1 MRRNKLKVLSSLAI
15 LGIAGL
21 GLAACNNNTGSGTT
35 PSPTPTPTENGG
47 GATTT
52 PTPTPVPT
60 TPSQTTTTTP
70 NQSSTANTPAQKV
83 VKSISISGG
92 KTLYLVGEEF
102 SFDGVVVTK
111 TYNDETQETATADEV
126 TYKIYSDEDGTKEA
140 TSIATAGTYYV
151 YVTCGGKDNYY
162 AITVQ
167 EKQQTI
173 HENAVVKGV
182 TPTKTDIST
191 KVDIY
196 NQNGNE
202 VYATANSSKKIQ
214 SEDKSAT
221 CDGIEFSQRLKMQG
235 SAVAAG
241 ESVSVAADGTVSNG
255 RVIVVKV
262 AQASKLTF
270 YGMPSSEQK
279 RSFILTNNAD
289 YSREVA
295 SAADK
300 TNIGSYKFDV
310 AAGTYYFYVGASND
324 ALGTNAGGWYFYG
337 VDIAYDVPTSSL
349 TYSEIKVDASNAKTD
364 FNLNDTFST
373 DGLVVK
379 GKNNLGTWD
388 ILSKEDY
395 KVTNTDDTEVSTATP
410 GKKTLKVTAKGH
422 SDNYDIQVINPNAT
436 VENIVVK
443 EEAKGVYKQG
453 EVISL
458 SGLVITSTDS
468 DSVTQDIAYDAEKIT
483 YKVLDGETDV
493 TSQFTTLTKG
503 TYTVELTYASKTTT
517 YNITMLEVKERKFEY
532 KNEVAVGSDSY
543 ASSLIV
549 SYTDGTD
556 ADWSK
561 YNDTILSTAEGYSTK
576 FYSDADCT
584 TLIDTATNAFASV
597 GTVYMKLSYQDYS
610 SNAITLTVKNFNS
623 ESYYTKDNLTSSSVV
638 KDATIFDGNLITIT
652 GGKNLGAPEGKDGIC
667 NQEVQIKLDANTDA
681 SKFKGL
687 ILNIKQKVALK
698 LYMNCSTDK
707 SGKTFVIKDPTGK
720 IVFTS
725 NDIVK
730 NKTDNTLV
738 EVTLEA
744 GTYTIE
750 SLTGSVRF
758 AGIEATKAE

>member
-1 MRRNKLKVLSSLAI
+1 MKRNKLKVLSSLAI

-35 PSPTPTPTENGG
+35 QSPTTTPTENGG
-47 GATTT
+47 GATTPT

-60 TPSQTTTTTP
+60 TPSQSTTTTP
-70 NQSSTANTPAQKV
+70 NQSSTNTPEQNKIE
-83 VKSISISGG
+83 SISVSGQT
-92 KTLYLVGEEF
+92 KEF
-102 SFDGVVVTK
+102 LPGSEFVFGGTVTK
-111 TYNDETQETATADEV
+111 N
-126 TYKIYSDEDGTKEA
+126 YSDGSQVVATEEEYIVTIYTDNSYETEA
-140 TSIATAGTYYV
+140 ENIKTAGTYYV
-151 YVTCGGKDNYY
+151 VVSIGDKLATYEIV
-162 AITVQ
+162 VR

-196 NQNGNE
+196 NQHGNE
-202 VYATANSSKKIQ
+202 VYVTANSSKKIQ
-214 SEDKSAT
+214 SEDKTAT

-241 ESVSVAADGTVSNG
+241 ESVNVSADGTVSNG

-300 TNIGSYKFDV
+300 TNIGSYEFDV
-310 AAGTYYFYVGASND
+310 AAGTYYFYVGATN
-324 ALGTNAGGWYFYG
+324 ATLGTTAGGWYFYG
-337 VDIAYDVPTSSL
+337 VDIAYDVPASSL
-349 TYSEIKVDASNAKTD
+349 TYSEIKVDASNVRTD

-422 SDNYDIQVINPNAT
+422 SDTYDIQVINPNAT
-436 VENIVVK
+436 IENIVVK

-483 YKVLDGETDV
+483 YKVLDGEADV

-517 YNITMLEVKERKFEY
+517 YNITMLEVKEGKFEY

-638 KDATIFDGNLITIT
+638 KNVTIFDGNLITIT

-750 SLTGSVRF
+750 SITGSVRF

>member
-1 MRRNKLKVLSSLAI
+1 MKRNKLKVLSSLAI

-35 PSPTPTPTENGG
+35 QSPTTTPTENGG
-47 GATTT
+47 GATTPT

-60 TPSQTTTTTP
+60 TPSQSTTTTP
-70 NQSSTANTPAQKV
+70 NQSSTNTPEQNKIE
-83 VKSISISGG
+83 SISVSGQT
-92 KTLYLVGEEF
+92 KEF
-102 SFDGVVVTK
+102 LPGSEFVFGGTVTK
-111 TYNDETQETATADEV
+111 N
-126 TYKIYSDEDGTKEA
+126 YSDGSQVVATEEEYIVTIYTDNSYETEA
-140 TSIATAGTYYV
+140 ENIKTAGTYYV
-151 YVTCGGKDNYY
+151 VVSIGDKLATYEIV
-162 AITVQ
+162 VR

-182 TPTKTDIST
+182 TPTETDIST

-196 NQNGNE
+196 NQHGNE
-202 VYATANSSKKIQ
+202 VYVTANSSKKIQ
-214 SEDKSAT
+214 SEDKTAT

-241 ESVSVAADGTVSNG
+241 ESVNVSADGTVSNG

-300 TNIGSYKFDV
+300 TNIGSYEFDV
-310 AAGTYYFYVGASND
+310 AAGTYYFYVGATN
-324 ALGTNAGGWYFYG
+324 ATLGTTAGGWYFYG
-337 VDIAYDVPTSSL
+337 VDIAYDVPASSL
-349 TYSEIKVDASNAKTD
+349 TYSEIKVDASNVRTD

-422 SDNYDIQVINPNAT
+422 SDTYDIQVINPNAT
-436 VENIVVK
+436 IENIVVK

-483 YKVLDGETDV
+483 YKVLDGEADV

-517 YNITMLEVKERKFEY
+517 YNITMLEVKEGKFEY

-623 ESYYTKDNLTSSSVV
+623 ESYYIKDANLTSGTDYKKQTLFEGNFVDV
-638 KDATIFDGNLITIT
+638 KVGT
-652 GGKNLGAPEGKDGIC
+652 GTCKADSNTAI
-667 NQEVQIKLDANTDA
+667 NQGEMQIKLDAGDG
-681 SKFKGL
+681 KEIIFVV
-687 ILNIKQKVALK
+687 KQKITLK
-698 LYMNCSTDK
+698 IIANA
-707 SGKTFVIKDPTGK
+707 SGNKKYIIKDAVGTELKTGDL
-720 IVFTS
+720 S
-725 NDIVK
+725 
-730 NKTDNTLV
+730 KTADGDTTI
-738 EVTLEA
+738 EITLEA
-744 GTYTIE
+744 GTYSFT
-750 SLTGSVRF
+750 SNGGGVRF

>member
-1 MRRNKLKVLSSLAI
+1 MKRNKLKVLSSLAI

-21 GLAACNNNTGSGTT
+21 GLAACNNNNTGSGTT
-35 PSPTPTPTENGG
+35 QSPTTTPTENGG
-47 GATTT
+47 GATTPT

-60 TPSQTTTTTP
+60 TPSQSTTTTP
-70 NQSSTANTPAQKV
+70 NQSSTNTPEQNKIE
-83 VKSISISGG
+83 SISVSGQT
-92 KTLYLVGEEF
+92 KEF
-102 SFDGVVVTK
+102 LPGSEFVFGGTVTK
-111 TYNDETQETATADEV
+111 N
-126 TYKIYSDEDGTKEA
+126 YSDGSQVVATEEEYIVTIYTDNSYETEA
-140 TSIATAGTYYV
+140 ENIKTAGTYYV
-151 YVTCGGKDNYY
+151 VVSIGDKLATYEIV
-162 AITVQ
+162 VR

-196 NQNGNE
+196 NQHGNE
-202 VYATANSSKKIQ
+202 VYVTANSSKKIQ
-214 SEDKSAT
+214 SEDKTAT

-241 ESVSVAADGTVSNG
+241 ESVNVSADGTVSNG

-300 TNIGSYKFDV
+300 TNIGSYEFDV
-310 AAGTYYFYVGASND
+310 AAGTYYFYVGATN
-324 ALGTNAGGWYFYG
+324 ATLGTTAGGWYFYG
-337 VDIAYDVPTSSL
+337 VDIAYDVPASSL
-349 TYSEIKVDASNAKTD
+349 TYSEIKVDASNARTD

-422 SDNYDIQVINPNAT
+422 SDTYDIQVINPNAT
-436 VENIVVK
+436 IENIVVK
-443 EEAKGVYKQG
+443 EEARGVYKQG

-483 YKVLDGETDV
+483 YKVLDGEADV

-517 YNITMLEVKERKFEY
+517 YNITMLEVKEGKFEY

-623 ESYYTKDNLTSSSVV
+623 ESYYVKDANLTSGTDYKKQTLFEGNFVDV
-638 KDATIFDGNLITIT
+638 KVGT
-652 GGKNLGAPEGKDGIC
+652 GTCKADSNTAI
-667 NQEVQIKLDANTDA
+667 NQGEMQIKLDAGDG
-681 SKFKGL
+681 KEIIFVV
-687 ILNIKQKVALK
+687 KQKITLK
-698 LYMNCSTDK
+698 IIANA
-707 SGKTFVIKDPTGK
+707 SGNKKYIIKDAVGTELKAGDL
-720 IVFTS
+720 S
-725 NDIVK
+725 
-730 NKTDNTLV
+730 KTADGDTTI
-738 EVTLEA
+738 EITLEA
-744 GTYTIE
+744 GTYSFT
-750 SLTGSVRF
+750 SNGGGVRF

>member
-1 MRRNKLKVLSSLAI
+1 MKRNKLKVLSSLAI

-35 PSPTPTPTENGG
+35 QSPTTTPTENGG
-47 GATTT
+47 GATTPT

-60 TPSQTTTTTP
+60 TPSQSTTTTP
-70 NQSSTANTPAQKV
+70 NQSSTNTPEQNKIE
-83 VKSISISGG
+83 SISVSGQT
-92 KTLYLVGEEF
+92 KEF
-102 SFDGVVVTK
+102 LPGSEFVFGGTVTK
-111 TYNDETQETATADEV
+111 N
-126 TYKIYSDEDGTKEA
+126 YSDGSQVVATEEEYIVTIYTDNSYETEA
-140 TSIATAGTYYV
+140 ENIKTAGTYYV
-151 YVTCGGKDNYY
+151 VVSIGDKLATYEIV
-162 AITVQ
+162 VR

-196 NQNGNE
+196 NQHGNE
-202 VYATANSSKKIQ
+202 VYVTANSSKKIQ
-214 SEDKSAT
+214 SEDKTAT

-241 ESVSVAADGTVSNG
+241 ESVNVSADGTVSNG

-300 TNIGSYKFDV
+300 TNIGSYEFDV
-310 AAGTYYFYVGASND
+310 AAGTYYFYVGATN
-324 ALGTNAGGWYFYG
+324 ATLGTTAGGWYFYG
-337 VDIAYDVPTSSL
+337 VDIAYDVPASSL
-349 TYSEIKVDASNAKTD
+349 TYSEIKVDASNVRTD

-422 SDNYDIQVINPNAT
+422 SDTYDIQVINPNAT
-436 VENIVVK
+436 IENIVVK

-468 DSVTQDIAYDAEKIT
+468 DSVTQDIAYDAGKIT
-483 YKVLDGETDV
+483 YKVLDGEADV

-517 YNITMLEVKERKFEY
+517 YNITMLEVKEGKFEY

-623 ESYYTKDNLTSSSVV
+623 ESYYVKDANLTSGTDYKKQTLFEGNFVDV
-638 KDATIFDGNLITIT
+638 KVGT
-652 GGKNLGAPEGKDGIC
+652 GTCKADSNTAI
-667 NQEVQIKLDANTDA
+667 NQGEMQIKLDAGDG
-681 SKFKGL
+681 KEIIFVV
-687 ILNIKQKVALK
+687 KQKITLK
-698 LYMNCSTDK
+698 IIANA
-707 SGKTFVIKDPTGK
+707 SGNKKYIIKDAVGTELKAGDL
-720 IVFTS
+720 S
-725 NDIVK
+725 
-730 NKTDNTLV
+730 KTADGDTTI
-738 EVTLEA
+738 EITLEA
-744 GTYTIE
+744 GTYSFT
-750 SLTGSVRF
+750 SNGGGVRF

>member
-1 MRRNKLKVLSSLAI
+1 MKRNKLKVLSSLAI

-35 PSPTPTPTENGG
+35 QSPTTTPTENGG
-47 GATTT
+47 GATTPT

-60 TPSQTTTTTP
+60 TPSQSTTTTP
-70 NQSSTANTPAQKV
+70 NQSSTNTPEQNKIE
-83 VKSISISGG
+83 SISVSGQTKEFLPG
-92 KTLYLVGEEF
+92 SEFVFGGTVTKNYSDGSQVVATEEEY
-102 SFDGVVVTK
+102 VVTIY
-111 TYNDETQETATADEV
+111 TDNSYET
-126 TYKIYSDEDGTKEA
+126 EA
-140 TSIATAGTYYV
+140 ENIKTAGTYYV
-151 YVTCGGKDNYY
+151 VVSIGDKLATYEIV
-162 AITVQ
+162 VQ

-196 NQNGNE
+196 NQHGNE
-202 VYATANSSKKIQ
+202 VYVTANSSKKIQ
-214 SEDKSAT
+214 SEDKTAT

-241 ESVSVAADGTVSNG
+241 ESVNVSADGTVSNG

-300 TNIGSYKFDV
+300 TNIGSYEFDV
-310 AAGTYYFYVGASND
+310 AAGTYYFYVGATN
-324 ALGTNAGGWYFYG
+324 ATLGTTAGGWYFYG
-337 VDIAYDVPTSSL
+337 VDIAYDVPASSL
-349 TYSEIKVDASNAKTD
+349 TYSEIKVDASNVRTD

-422 SDNYDIQVINPNAT
+422 SDTYDIQVINPNAT
-436 VENIVVK
+436 IENIVVK

-517 YNITMLEVKERKFEY
+517 YNITMLEVKEGKFEY

-623 ESYYTKDNLTSSSVV
+623 ESYYVKDANLTSGTDYKKQTLFEGNFVDV
-638 KDATIFDGNLITIT
+638 KVGT
-652 GGKNLGAPEGKDGIC
+652 GTCKADSNTAI
-667 NQEVQIKLDANTDA
+667 NQGEMQIKLDAGDG
-681 SKFKGL
+681 KEIIFVV
-687 ILNIKQKVALK
+687 KQKITLK
-698 LYMNCSTDK
+698 IIANA
-707 SGKTFVIKDPTGK
+707 SGNKKYIIKDAVGTELKAGDL
-720 IVFTS
+720 S
-725 NDIVK
+725 
-730 NKTDNTLV
+730 KTADGDTTI
-738 EVTLEA
+738 EITLEA
-744 GTYTIE
+744 GTYSFT
-750 SLTGSVRF
+750 SNGGGVRF

>member
-1 MRRNKLKVLSSLAI
+1 MKRNKLKVLSSLAI

-35 PSPTPTPTENGG
+35 QSPTTTPTENGG
-47 GATTT
+47 GATTPT

-60 TPSQTTTTTP
+60 TPSQSTTTTP
-70 NQSSTANTPAQKV
+70 NQSSTNTPEQNKIE
-83 VKSISISGG
+83 SISVSGQT
-92 KTLYLVGEEF
+92 KEF
-102 SFDGVVVTK
+102 LPGSEFVFGGTVTK
-111 TYNDETQETATADEV
+111 N
-126 TYKIYSDEDGTKEA
+126 YSDGSQVVATEEEYIVTIYTDNSYETEA
-140 TSIATAGTYYV
+140 ENIKTAGTYYV
-151 YVTCGGKDNYY
+151 VVSIGDKLATYEIV
-162 AITVQ
+162 VR

-196 NQNGNE
+196 NQHGNE
-202 VYATANSSKKIQ
+202 VYVTANSSKKIQ
-214 SEDKSAT
+214 SEDKTAT

-241 ESVSVAADGTVSNG
+241 ESVNVSADGTVSNG

-300 TNIGSYKFDV
+300 TNIGSYEFDV
-310 AAGTYYFYVGASND
+310 AAGTYYFYVGATN
-324 ALGTNAGGWYFYG
+324 ATLGTTAGGWYFYG
-337 VDIAYDVPTSSL
+337 VDIAYDVPASSL
-349 TYSEIKVDASNAKTD
+349 TYSEIKVDASNVRTD

-422 SDNYDIQVINPNAT
+422 SDTYDIQVINPNAT
-436 VENIVVK
+436 IENIVVK

-483 YKVLDGETDV
+483 YKVLDGEADV

-517 YNITMLEVKERKFEY
+517 YNITMLEVKEGKFEY

-623 ESYYTKDNLTSSSVV
+623 ESYYVKDANLTSGTDYKKQTLFEGNFVDV
-638 KDATIFDGNLITIT
+638 KVGT
-652 GGKNLGAPEGKDGIC
+652 GTCKADSNTAI
-667 NQEVQIKLDANTDA
+667 NQGEMQIKLDVGDG
-681 SKFKGL
+681 KEIIFVV
-687 ILNIKQKVALK
+687 KQKITLK
-698 LYMNCSTDK
+698 IIANA
-707 SGKTFVIKDPTGK
+707 SGNKKYIIKDAVGTELKAGDL
-720 IVFTS
+720 S
-725 NDIVK
+725 
-730 NKTDNTLV
+730 KTADGDTTI
-738 EVTLEA
+738 EITLEA
-744 GTYTIE
+744 GTYSFT
-750 SLTGSVRF
+750 SNGGGVRF

>member
-1 MRRNKLKVLSSLAI
+1 MKRNKLKVLSSLAI

-35 PSPTPTPTENGG
+35 QSPTQTPTENGG
-47 GATTT
+47 GATTPT

-60 TPSQTTTTTP
+60 TPSQSTTTTP
-70 NQSSTANTPAQKV
+70 NQSSTNTPEQNKIE
-83 VKSISISGG
+83 SISVSGQT
-92 KTLYLVGEEF
+92 KEF
-102 SFDGVVVTK
+102 LPGSEFVFGGTVTK
-111 TYNDETQETATADEV
+111 N
-126 TYKIYSDEDGTKEA
+126 YSDGSQVVATEEEYIVTIYTDNSYETEA
-140 TSIATAGTYYV
+140 ENIKTAGTYYV
-151 YVTCGGKDNYY
+151 VVSIGDKLATYEIV
-162 AITVQ
+162 VQ

-182 TPTKTDIST
+182 TPTETDIST

-196 NQNGNE
+196 NQHGNE
-202 VYATANSSKKIQ
+202 VYVTANSSKKIQ
-214 SEDKSAT
+214 SEDKTAT

-241 ESVSVAADGTVSNG
+241 ESVNVSADGTVSNG

-300 TNIGSYKFDV
+300 TNIGSYEFDV
-310 AAGTYYFYVGASND
+310 AAGTYYFYVGATN
-324 ALGTNAGGWYFYG
+324 ATLGTTAGGWYFYG
-337 VDIAYDVPTSSL
+337 VDIAYDVPASSL
-349 TYSEIKVDASNAKTD
+349 TYSEIKVDASNVRTD

-395 KVTNTDDTEVSTATP
+395 KVTTTDDTEVSTATP

-422 SDNYDIQVINPNAT
+422 SDTYDIQVINPNAT
-436 VENIVVK
+436 IENIVVK

-483 YKVLDGETDV
+483 YKVLDGEADV

-517 YNITMLEVKERKFEY
+517 YNITMLEVKEGKFEY

-623 ESYYTKDNLTSSSVV
+623 ESYYVKDANLTSGTDYKKQTLFEGNFVDV
-638 KDATIFDGNLITIT
+638 KVGT
-652 GGKNLGAPEGKDGIC
+652 GTCKADSNTAI
-667 NQEVQIKLDANTDA
+667 NQGEMQIKLDAGDG
-681 SKFKGL
+681 KEIIFVV
-687 ILNIKQKVALK
+687 KQKITLK
-698 LYMNCSTDK
+698 IIANA
-707 SGKTFVIKDPTGK
+707 SGNKKYIIKDAVGTELKAGDL
-720 IVFTS
+720 S
-725 NDIVK
+725 
-730 NKTDNTLV
+730 KTADGDTTI
-738 EVTLEA
+738 EITLEA
-744 GTYTIE
+744 GTYSFT
-750 SLTGSVRF
+750 SNGGGVRF

>member
-35 PSPTPTPTENGG
+35 KSPTTTPTENGG
-47 GATTT
+47 GATTPT

-60 TPSQTTTTTP
+60 TPSQSTTTTP
-70 NQSSTANTPAQKV
+70 NQSSTNTPEQNKIE
-83 VKSISISGG
+83 SISVSGQT
-92 KTLYLVGEEF
+92 KEF
-102 SFDGVVVTK
+102 LPGSEFVFGGTVTK
-111 TYNDETQETATADEV
+111 N
-126 TYKIYSDEDGTKEA
+126 YSDGSQVVATEEEYIVTIYTDNSYETEA
-140 TSIATAGTYYV
+140 ENIKTAGTYYV
-151 YVTCGGKDNYY
+151 VVSIGDKLATYEIV
-162 AITVQ
+162 VR

-196 NQNGNE
+196 NQHGNE
-202 VYATANSSKKIQ
+202 VYVTANSSKKIQ
-214 SEDKSAT
+214 SEDKTAT

-241 ESVSVAADGTVSNG
+241 ESVNVSADGTVSNG

-300 TNIGSYKFDV
+300 TNIGSYEFDV
-310 AAGTYYFYVGASND
+310 AAGTYYFYVGATN
-324 ALGTNAGGWYFYG
+324 ATLGTTAGGWYFYG
-337 VDIAYDVPTSSL
+337 VDIAYDVPASSL
-349 TYSEIKVDASNAKTD
+349 TYSEIKVDASNVRTD

-422 SDNYDIQVINPNAT
+422 SDTYDIQVINPNAT
-436 VENIVVK
+436 IENIVVK

-483 YKVLDGETDV
+483 YKVLDGEADV

-517 YNITMLEVKERKFEY
+517 YNITMLEVKEGKFEY

-623 ESYYTKDNLTSSSVV
+623 ESYYVKDANLTSGTDYKKQTLFEGNFVDV
-638 KDATIFDGNLITIT
+638 KVGT
-652 GGKNLGAPEGKDGIC
+652 GTCKADSNTAI
-667 NQEVQIKLDANTDA
+667 NQGEMQIKLDAGDG
-681 SKFKGL
+681 KEIIFVV
-687 ILNIKQKVALK
+687 KQKITLK
-698 LYMNCSTDK
+698 IIANA
-707 SGKTFVIKDPTGK
+707 SGNKKYIIKDAVGTELKTGDL
-720 IVFTS
+720 S
-725 NDIVK
+725 
-730 NKTDNTLV
+730 KTADGDTTI
-738 EVTLEA
+738 EITLEA
-744 GTYTIE
+744 GTYSFT
-750 SLTGSVRF
+750 SNGGGVRF

>member
-35 PSPTPTPTENGG
+35 QSPTTTPTENGG
-47 GATTT
+47 GATTPT

-60 TPSQTTTTTP
+60 TPSQSTTTTP
-70 NQSSTANTPAQKV
+70 NQSSTNTPEQNKIE
-83 VKSISISGG
+83 SISVSGQT
-92 KTLYLVGEEF
+92 KEF
-102 SFDGVVVTK
+102 LPGSEFVFGGTVTK
-111 TYNDETQETATADEV
+111 N
-126 TYKIYSDEDGTKEA
+126 YSDGSQVVATEEEYIVTIYTDNSYETEA
-140 TSIATAGTYYV
+140 ENIKTAGTYYV
-151 YVTCGGKDNYY
+151 VVSIGDKLATYEIV
-162 AITVQ
+162 VR

-196 NQNGNE
+196 NQHGNE
-202 VYATANSSKKIQ
+202 VYVTANSSKKIQ
-214 SEDKSAT
+214 SEDKTAT

-241 ESVSVAADGTVSNG
+241 ESVNVSADGTVSNG

-300 TNIGSYKFDV
+300 TNIGSYEFDV
-310 AAGTYYFYVGASND
+310 AAGTYYFYVGATN
-324 ALGTNAGGWYFYG
+324 ATLGTTAGGWYFYG
-337 VDIAYDVPTSSL
+337 VDIAYDVPASSL
-349 TYSEIKVDASNAKTD
+349 TYSEIKVDASNVRTD

-422 SDNYDIQVINPNAT
+422 SDTYDIQVINPNAT
-436 VENIVVK
+436 IENIVVK

-483 YKVLDGETDV
+483 YKVLDGEADV

-517 YNITMLEVKERKFEY
+517 YNITMLEVKEGKFEY

-623 ESYYTKDNLTSSSVV
+623 ESYYVKDANLTSGTDYKKQTLFEGNFVDV
-638 KDATIFDGNLITIT
+638 KVGT
-652 GGKNLGAPEGKDGIC
+652 GTCKADSNTAI
-667 NQEVQIKLDANTDA
+667 NQGEMQIKLDAGDG
-681 SKFKGL
+681 KEIIFVV
-687 ILNIKQKVALK
+687 KQKITLK
-698 LYMNCSTDK
+698 IIANA
-707 SGKTFVIKDPTGK
+707 SGNKKYIIKDAVGTELKAGDL
-720 IVFTS
+720 S
-725 NDIVK
+725 
-730 NKTDNTLV
+730 KTADGDTTI
-738 EVTLEA
+738 EITLEA
-744 GTYTIE
+744 GTYSFT
-750 SLTGSVRF
+750 SNGGGVRF

>member
-182 TPTKTDIST
+182 SSNITEKFN
-191 KVDIY
+191 IY
-196 NQNGNE
+196 SQNGNE
-202 VYATANSSKKIQ
+202 VYATATSTKYLEYETKT
-214 SEDKSAT
+214 AT
-221 CDGIEFSQRLKMQG
+221 VDGIEFSQRLKMKG
-235 SAVAAG
+235 SAVGKG
-241 ESVSVAADGTVSNG
+241 ETVSVAADGTVSNG

-270 YGMPSSEQK
+270 YGMPSDNKK

-289 YSREVA
+289 VTREIA

-300 TNIGSYKFDV
+300 TNIGSYEFDV

-324 ALGTNAGGWYFYG
+324 ALGTEAGGWYFYG
-337 VDIAYDVPTSSL
+337 VDIAYDVPASSL
-349 TYSEIKVDASNAKTD
+349 TYSEIKVDASNARTD

-422 SDNYDIQVINPNAT
+422 SDTYDIQVINPNAT
-436 VENIVVK
+436 IENIVVK

-493 TSQFTTLTKG
+493 TSSFTTLTKG
-503 TYTVELTYASKTTT
+503 TYKVELTYASKTTT
-517 YNITMLEVKERKFEY
+517 YDITMLEVKEGKFDY

-543 ASSLIV
+543 ASSLII

-623 ESYYTKDNLTSSSVV
+623 ESYSTSGLTVGTDYKNSVL
-638 KDATIFDGNLITIT
+638 FEGNLVDVKVGT
-652 GGKNLGAPEGKDGIC
+652 GTCKADDAKDKDTM
-667 NQEVQIKLDANTDA
+667 NHEVQIKLDSGAG
-681 SKFKGL
+681 KEIIFVV
-687 ILNIKQKVALK
+687 KQKITLK
-698 LYMNCSTDK
+698 IAINA
-707 SGKTFVIKDPTGK
+707 SGKKKYVIKDSTGTVVPNGSGNVGITK
-720 IVFTS
+720 DSNTIVE
-725 NDIVK
+725 I
-730 NKTDNTLV
+730 
-738 EVTLEA
+738 TLEA
-744 GTYTIE
+744 GTYTLA
-750 SLTGSVRF
+750 SDGGGVRF

>member
-1 MRRNKLKVLSSLAI
+1 MKRNKLKVLSSLAI

-35 PSPTPTPTENGG
+35 QSPTTTPTENGG
-47 GATTT
+47 GATTPT

-60 TPSQTTTTTP
+60 TPSQSTTTTP
-70 NQSSTANTPAQKV
+70 NQSSTNTPEQNKIE
-83 VKSISISGG
+83 SISVSGQT
-92 KTLYLVGEEF
+92 KEF
-102 SFDGVVVTK
+102 LPGSEFVFGGTVTK
-111 TYNDETQETATADEV
+111 N
-126 TYKIYSDEDGTKEA
+126 YSDGSQVVATEEEYIVTIYTDNSYETEA
-140 TSIATAGTYYV
+140 ENIKTAGTYYV
-151 YVTCGGKDNYY
+151 VVSIGDKLATYEIV
-162 AITVQ
+162 VR
-167 EKQQTI
+167 EKQQAI

-196 NQNGNE
+196 NQHGNE
-202 VYATANSSKKIQ
+202 VYVTANSSKKIQ
-214 SEDKSAT
+214 SEDKTAT

-241 ESVSVAADGTVSNG
+241 ESVNVSADGTVSNG

-300 TNIGSYKFDV
+300 TNIGSYEFDV
-310 AAGTYYFYVGASND
+310 AAGTYYFYVGATN
-324 ALGTNAGGWYFYG
+324 ATLGTTAGGWYFYG
-337 VDIAYDVPTSSL
+337 VDIAYDVPASSL
-349 TYSEIKVDASNAKTD
+349 TYSEIKVDASNVRTD

-422 SDNYDIQVINPNAT
+422 SDTYDIQVINPNAT
-436 VENIVVK
+436 IENIVVK

-483 YKVLDGETDV
+483 YKVLDGEADV

-517 YNITMLEVKERKFEY
+517 YNITMLEVKEGKFEY

-623 ESYYTKDNLTSSSVV
+623 ESYYVKDANLTSGTDYKKQTLFEGNFVDV
-638 KDATIFDGNLITIT
+638 KVGT
-652 GGKNLGAPEGKDGIC
+652 GTCKADSNTAI
-667 NQEVQIKLDANTDA
+667 NQGEMQIKLDAGDG
-681 SKFKGL
+681 KEIIFVV
-687 ILNIKQKVALK
+687 KQKITLK
-698 LYMNCSTDK
+698 IIANA
-707 SGKTFVIKDPTGK
+707 SGNKKYIIKDAVGTELKAGDL
-720 IVFTS
+720 S
-725 NDIVK
+725 
-730 NKTDNTLV
+730 KTADGDTTI
-738 EVTLEA
+738 EITLEA
-744 GTYTIE
+744 GTYSFT
-750 SLTGSVRF
+750 SNGGGVRF

>member
-1 MRRNKLKVLSSLAI
+1 MKRNKLKVLSSLAI

-21 GLAACNNNTGSGTT
+21 GLAACNNNNTGSGTT
-35 PSPTPTPTENGG
+35 QSPTTTPTENGG
-47 GATTT
+47 GATTPT

-60 TPSQTTTTTP
+60 TPSQSTTTTP
-70 NQSSTANTPAQKV
+70 NQSSTNTPEQNKIE
-83 VKSISISGG
+83 SISVSGQT
-92 KTLYLVGEEF
+92 KEF
-102 SFDGVVVTK
+102 LPGSEFVFGGTVTK
-111 TYNDETQETATADEV
+111 N
-126 TYKIYSDEDGTKEA
+126 YSDGSQVVATEEEYIVTIYTDNSYETEA
-140 TSIATAGTYYV
+140 ENIKTAGTYYV
-151 YVTCGGKDNYY
+151 VVSIGDKLATYEIV
-162 AITVQ
+162 VR

-196 NQNGNE
+196 NQHGNE
-202 VYATANSSKKIQ
+202 VYVTANSSKKIQ
-214 SEDKSAT
+214 SEDKTAT

-241 ESVSVAADGTVSNG
+241 ESVNVSADGTVSNG

-300 TNIGSYKFDV
+300 TNIGSYEFDV
-310 AAGTYYFYVGASND
+310 AAGTYYFYVGATN
-324 ALGTNAGGWYFYG
+324 ATLGTTAGGWYFYG
-337 VDIAYDVPTSSL
+337 VDIAYDVPASSL
-349 TYSEIKVDASNAKTD
+349 TYSEIKVDASNVRTD

-422 SDNYDIQVINPNAT
+422 SDTYDIQVINPNAT
-436 VENIVVK
+436 IENIVVK

-483 YKVLDGETDV
+483 YKVLDGEADV

-517 YNITMLEVKERKFEY
+517 YNITMLEVKEGKFEY

-623 ESYYTKDNLTSSSVV
+623 ESYYVKDANLTSGTDYKKQTLFEGNFVDV
-638 KDATIFDGNLITIT
+638 KVGT
-652 GGKNLGAPEGKDGIC
+652 GTCKADSNTAI
-667 NQEVQIKLDANTDA
+667 NQGEMQIKLDAGDG
-681 SKFKGL
+681 KEIIFVV
-687 ILNIKQKVALK
+687 KQKITLK
-698 LYMNCSTDK
+698 IIANA
-707 SGKTFVIKDPTGK
+707 SGNKKYIIKDAVGTELKAGDL
-720 IVFTS
+720 S
-725 NDIVK
+725 
-730 NKTDNTLV
+730 KTADGDTTI
-738 EVTLEA
+738 EITLEA
-744 GTYTIE
+744 GTYSFT
-750 SLTGSVRF
+750 SNGGGVRF

>member
-1 MRRNKLKVLSSLAI
+1 MKRNKLKVLSSLAI

-35 PSPTPTPTENGG
+35 QSPTTTSTENGG
-47 GATTT
+47 GATTPT

-60 TPSQTTTTTP
+60 TPSQSTTTTP
-70 NQSSTANTPAQKV
+70 NQSSTNTPEQNKIE
-83 VKSISISGG
+83 SISVSGQT
-92 KTLYLVGEEF
+92 KEF
-102 SFDGVVVTK
+102 LPGSEFVFGGTVTK
-111 TYNDETQETATADEV
+111 N
-126 TYKIYSDEDGTKEA
+126 YSDGSQVVATEEEYIVTIYTDNSYETEA
-140 TSIATAGTYYV
+140 ENIKTAGTYYV
-151 YVTCGGKDNYY
+151 VVSIGDKLATYEIVVREKQYKLVTMFDPANNTAGNITENKELYNANGNKVSVLANTSGKMTIEANKYNKIEGYNFTSRLKLNGTALGSGATGLDIDSNGNVTNTRVVVIELEKDANVNIFARSTSTETRTL
-162 AITVQ
+162 AITDNGTYTKELSCADDMQ
-167 EKQQTI
+167 KQTVSLKAGKYYVYSKSGGI
-173 HENAVVKGV
+173 N
-182 TPTKTDIST
+182 
-191 KVDIY
+191 IY
-196 NQNGNE
+196 
-202 VYATANSSKKIQ
+202 
-214 SEDKSAT
+214 
-221 CDGIEFSQRLKMQG
+221 GIEFETEVPAS
-235 SAVAAG
+235 
-241 ESVSVAADGTVSNG
+241 SV
-255 RVIVVKV
+255 
-262 AQASKLTF
+262 
-270 YGMPSSEQK
+270 
-279 RSFILTNNAD
+279 
-289 YSREVA
+289 
-295 SAADK
+295 
-300 TNIGSYKFDV
+300 
-310 AAGTYYFYVGASND
+310 
-324 ALGTNAGGWYFYG
+324 
-337 VDIAYDVPTSSL
+337 
-349 TYSEIKVDASNAKTD
+349 TYSEIKVDTSNAKTD
-364 FNLNDTFST
+364 FNKGDEFATT
-373 DGLVVK
+373 GLVVK
-379 GKNNLGTWD
+379 GLNNYGVWD
-388 ILSKEDY
+388 ILDSSDYTITNEDDSA
-395 KVTNTDDTEVSTATP
+395 VDTTTV
-410 GKKTLKVTAKGH
+410 GRKTIKVTAKGH
-422 SDNYDIQVINPNAT
+422 SDTYVIQVINPNAT
-436 VENIVVK
+436 IESITVK
-443 EEAKGVYKQG
+443 EDAKEVYKQG
-453 EVISL
+453 EEISF

-468 DSVTQDIAYDAEKIT
+468 DSLTQDIAYDAEKIT
-483 YKVLDGETDV
+483 FRVLDGEADV

-503 TYTVELTYASKTTT
+503 IYTVELTYASKTTT
-517 YNITMLEVKERKFEY
+517 YNITMLEVKEGKFEY

-561 YNDTILSTAEGYSTK
+561 YNETILSTAEGYSTK

-638 KDATIFDGNLITIT
+638 KNVTIFDGNLITIT

>member
-35 PSPTPTPTENGG
+35 QSPTSTPTENGG
-47 GATTT
+47 GATTPT

-60 TPSQTTTTTP
+60 TPSQSTTTTP
-70 NQSSTANTPAQKV
+70 NQSSTNTPEQNKIE
-83 VKSISISGG
+83 SISVSGQT
-92 KTLYLVGEEF
+92 KEF
-102 SFDGVVVTK
+102 LPGSEFVFGGTVTK
-111 TYNDETQETATADEV
+111 N
-126 TYKIYSDEDGTKEA
+126 YSDGSQVVATEEEYIVTIYTDNSYETEA
-140 TSIATAGTYYV
+140 ENIKTAGTYYV
-151 YVTCGGKDNYY
+151 VVSIGDKLATYEIV
-162 AITVQ
+162 VR

-196 NQNGNE
+196 NQHGNE

-214 SEDKSAT
+214 SEDKTAT

-241 ESVSVAADGTVSNG
+241 ESVNVSADGTVSNG

-300 TNIGSYKFDV
+300 TNIGSYEFDV
-310 AAGTYYFYVGASND
+310 AAGTYYFYVGATN
-324 ALGTNAGGWYFYG
+324 ATLGTTAGGWYFYG
-337 VDIAYDVPTSSL
+337 VDIAYDVPASSL
-349 TYSEIKVDASNAKTD
+349 TYSEIKVDASNVRTD

-422 SDNYDIQVINPNAT
+422 SDTYDIQVINPNAT
-436 VENIVVK
+436 IENIVVK

-453 EVISL
+453 EVVSL

-483 YKVLDGETDV
+483 YKVLDGEADV

-517 YNITMLEVKERKFEY
+517 YNITMLEVKEGKFEY

-549 SYTDGTD
+549 SYTDGT
-556 ADWSK
+556 
-561 YNDTILSTAEGYSTK
+561 
-576 FYSDADCT
+576 DADCT

-638 KDATIFDGNLITIT
+638 KNVTIFDGNLITIT

-698 LYMNCSTDK
+698 LYMNCSIDK

-750 SLTGSVRF
+750 SITGSVRF

>member
-1 MRRNKLKVLSSLAI
+1 MKRNKLKVLSSLAI

-35 PSPTPTPTENGG
+35 QSPTTTPTENGG
-47 GATTT
+47 GATTPT

-60 TPSQTTTTTP
+60 TPSQSTTTTP
-70 NQSSTANTPAQKV
+70 NQSSTNTPEQNKIE
-83 VKSISISGG
+83 SISVSGQT
-92 KTLYLVGEEF
+92 KEF
-102 SFDGVVVTK
+102 LPGSEFVFGGTVTK
-111 TYNDETQETATADEV
+111 N
-126 TYKIYSDEDGTKEA
+126 YSDGSQVVATEEEYIVTIYTDNSYETEA
-140 TSIATAGTYYV
+140 ENIKTAGTYYV
-151 YVTCGGKDNYY
+151 VVSIGDKLATYEIV
-162 AITVQ
+162 VR

-196 NQNGNE
+196 NQHGNE
-202 VYATANSSKKIQ
+202 VYVTANSSKKIQ
-214 SEDKSAT
+214 SEDKTAT

-241 ESVSVAADGTVSNG
+241 ESVNVSADGTVSNG

-300 TNIGSYKFDV
+300 TNIGSYEFDV
-310 AAGTYYFYVGASND
+310 AAGTYYFYVGATN
-324 ALGTNAGGWYFYG
+324 ATLGTTAGGWYFYG
-337 VDIAYDVPTSSL
+337 VDIAYDVPASSL
-349 TYSEIKVDASNAKTD
+349 TYSEIKVDASNVKTD

-422 SDNYDIQVINPNAT
+422 SDTYDIQIINPNAT
-436 VENIVVK
+436 IENIVVK

-483 YKVLDGETDV
+483 YKVLDAEADV

-517 YNITMLEVKERKFEY
+517 YNITMLEVKEGKFEY

-623 ESYYTKDNLTSSSVV
+623 ESYYVKDANLTSGTDYKKQTLFEGNFVDV
-638 KDATIFDGNLITIT
+638 KVGT
-652 GGKNLGAPEGKDGIC
+652 GTCKADSNTAI
-667 NQEVQIKLDANTDA
+667 NQGEMQIKLDAGDG
-681 SKFKGL
+681 KEIIFVV
-687 ILNIKQKVALK
+687 KQKITLK
-698 LYMNCSTDK
+698 IIANA
-707 SGKTFVIKDPTGK
+707 SGNKKYIIKDAVGTELKAGDL
-720 IVFTS
+720 S
-725 NDIVK
+725 
-730 NKTDNTLV
+730 KTADGDTTI
-738 EVTLEA
+738 EITLEA
-744 GTYTIE
+744 GTYSFT
-750 SLTGSVRF
+750 SNGGGVRF

>member
-1 MRRNKLKVLSSLAI
+1 MKRNKLKVLSSLAI

-35 PSPTPTPTENGG
+35 QSPTSTPTENGG
-47 GATTT
+47 GATT
-52 PTPTPVPT
+52 PTPVPT
-60 TPSQTTTTTP
+60 TPSQSTTTTP
-70 NQSSTANTPAQKV
+70 NQSSTNTPEQNKIE
-83 VKSISISGG
+83 SISVSGQT
-92 KTLYLVGEEF
+92 KEF
-102 SFDGVVVTK
+102 LPGSEFVFGGTVTK
-111 TYNDETQETATADEV
+111 N
-126 TYKIYSDEDGTKEA
+126 YSDGSQVVATEEEYIVTIYTDNSYETEA
-140 TSIATAGTYYV
+140 ENIKTAGTYYV
-151 YVTCGGKDNYY
+151 VVSIGDKLATYEIV
-162 AITVQ
+162 VR

-196 NQNGNE
+196 NQHGNE
-202 VYATANSSKKIQ
+202 VYVTANSSKKIQ
-214 SEDKSAT
+214 SEDKTAT

-241 ESVSVAADGTVSNG
+241 ESVNVSADGTVSNG

-300 TNIGSYKFDV
+300 TNIGSYEFDV
-310 AAGTYYFYVGASND
+310 AAGTYYFYVGATN
-324 ALGTNAGGWYFYG
+324 ATLGTTAGGWYFYG
-337 VDIAYDVPTSSL
+337 VDIAYDVPASSL
-349 TYSEIKVDASNAKTD
+349 TYSEIKVDASNVRTD

-422 SDNYDIQVINPNAT
+422 SDTYDIQVINPNAT
-436 VENIVVK
+436 IENIIVK

-483 YKVLDGETDV
+483 YKVLDGEADV

-517 YNITMLEVKERKFEY
+517 YNITMLEVKEGKFEY

-623 ESYYTKDNLTSSSVV
+623 ESYYVKDANLTSGTDYKKQTLFEGNFVDV
-638 KDATIFDGNLITIT
+638 KVGTETCKADSNTAI
-652 GGKNLGAPEGKDGIC
+652 
-667 NQEVQIKLDANTDA
+667 NQGEMQIKLDAGDG
-681 SKFKGL
+681 KEIIFVV
-687 ILNIKQKVALK
+687 KQKITLK
-698 LYMNCSTDK
+698 IIANA
-707 SGKTFVIKDPTGK
+707 SGNKKYIIKDAVGTELKAGDL
-720 IVFTS
+720 S
-725 NDIVK
+725 
-730 NKTDNTLV
+730 KTADGDTTI
-738 EVTLEA
+738 EITLEA
-744 GTYTIE
+744 GTYSFT
-750 SLTGSVRF
+750 SNGGGVRF

>member
-1 MRRNKLKVLSSLAI
+1 MKRNKLKVLSSLAI

-35 PSPTPTPTENGG
+35 QSPTTTPTENGG
-47 GATTT
+47 GATT
-52 PTPTPVPT
+52 PTPPTTPVPT
-60 TPSQTTTTTP
+60 TPSQSTTTTP
-70 NQSSTANTPAQKV
+70 NQSSTNTPEQNKIE
-83 VKSISISGG
+83 SISVSGQT
-92 KTLYLVGEEF
+92 KEF
-102 SFDGVVVTK
+102 LPGSEFVFGGTVTK
-111 TYNDETQETATADEV
+111 N
-126 TYKIYSDEDGTKEA
+126 YSDGSQVVATEEEYIVTIYTDNSYETEA
-140 TSIATAGTYYV
+140 ENIKTAGTYYV
-151 YVTCGGKDNYY
+151 VVSIGDKLATYEIV
-162 AITVQ
+162 VR

-182 TPTKTDIST
+182 TPTETDIST

-196 NQNGNE
+196 NQHGNE
-202 VYATANSSKKIQ
+202 VYVTANSSKKIQ
-214 SEDKSAT
+214 SEDKTAT

-241 ESVSVAADGTVSNG
+241 ESVNVSADGTVSNG

-300 TNIGSYKFDV
+300 TNIGSYEFDV
-310 AAGTYYFYVGASND
+310 AAGTYYFYVGATN
-324 ALGTNAGGWYFYG
+324 ATLGTTAGGWYFYG
-337 VDIAYDVPTSSL
+337 VDIAYDVPASSL
-349 TYSEIKVDASNAKTD
+349 TYSEIKVDASNVRTD

-422 SDNYDIQVINPNAT
+422 SDTYDIQVINPNAT
-436 VENIVVK
+436 IENIVVK

-483 YKVLDGETDV
+483 YKVLDGEADV

-517 YNITMLEVKERKFEY
+517 YNITMLEVKEGKFEY

-610 SNAITLTVKNFNS
+610 SNTITLTVKNFNS
-623 ESYYTKDNLTSSSVV
+623 ESYYVKDANLTSGTDYKKQTLFEGNFVDV
-638 KDATIFDGNLITIT
+638 KVGT
-652 GGKNLGAPEGKDGIC
+652 GTCKADSNTAI
-667 NQEVQIKLDANTDA
+667 NQGEMQIKLDAGDG
-681 SKFKGL
+681 KEIIFVV
-687 ILNIKQKVALK
+687 KQKITLK
-698 LYMNCSTDK
+698 IIANA
-707 SGKTFVIKDPTGK
+707 SGNKKYIIKDAVGTELKAGDL
-720 IVFTS
+720 S
-725 NDIVK
+725 
-730 NKTDNTLV
+730 KTADGDTTI
-738 EVTLEA
+738 EITLEA
-744 GTYTIE
+744 GTYSFT
-750 SLTGSVRF
+750 SNGGGVRF

>member
-1 MRRNKLKVLSSLAI
+1 MKRNKLKVLSSLAI

-35 PSPTPTPTENGG
+35 QSPTTTPTENGG
-47 GATTT
+47 GATTPT

-60 TPSQTTTTTP
+60 TPSQSTTTTP
-70 NQSSTANTPAQKV
+70 NQSSTNTPEQNKIE
-83 VKSISISGG
+83 SISVSGQT
-92 KTLYLVGEEF
+92 KEF
-102 SFDGVVVTK
+102 LPGSEFVFGGTVTK
-111 TYNDETQETATADEV
+111 N
-126 TYKIYSDEDGTKEA
+126 YSDGSQVVATEEEYIVTIYTDNSYETEA
-140 TSIATAGTYYV
+140 ENIKTAGTYYV
-151 YVTCGGKDNYY
+151 VVSIGDKLATYEIV
-162 AITVQ
+162 VR

-196 NQNGNE
+196 NQHGNE
-202 VYATANSSKKIQ
+202 VYVTANSSKKIQ
-214 SEDKSAT
+214 SEDKTAT

-241 ESVSVAADGTVSNG
+241 ESVNVSADGTVSNG

-300 TNIGSYKFDV
+300 TNIGSYEFDV
-310 AAGTYYFYVGASND
+310 AAGTYYFYVGATN
-324 ALGTNAGGWYFYG
+324 ATLGTTAGGWYFYG
-337 VDIAYDVPTSSL
+337 VDIAYDVPASSL
-349 TYSEIKVDASNAKTD
+349 TYSEIKVDASNVRTD

-422 SDNYDIQVINPNAT
+422 SDTYDIQVINPNAT
-436 VENIVVK
+436 IENIVVK

-483 YKVLDGETDV
+483 YKVLDGEADV

-517 YNITMLEVKERKFEY
+517 YNITMLEVKEGKFEY

-623 ESYYTKDNLTSSSVV
+623 ESYYIKDANLTSGTDYKKQTLFEGNFVDV
-638 KDATIFDGNLITIT
+638 KVGT
-652 GGKNLGAPEGKDGIC
+652 GTCKADSNTAI
-667 NQEVQIKLDANTDA
+667 NQGEMQIKLDAGDG
-681 SKFKGL
+681 KEIIFVVKQMHL
-687 ILNIKQKVALK
+687 EIK
-698 LYMNCSTDK
+698 
-707 SGKTFVIKDPTGK
+707 
-720 IVFTS
+720 
-725 NDIVK
+725 
-730 NKTDNTLV
+730 NTLLKMQ
-738 EVTLEA
+738 LE
-744 GTYTIE
+744 
-750 SLTGSVRF
+750 RN
-758 AGIEATKAE
+758 

>member
-1 MRRNKLKVLSSLAI
+1 MKRNKLKVLSSLAI

-35 PSPTPTPTENGG
+35 QSPTTTPTENGG
-47 GATTT
+47 GATTPT

-60 TPSQTTTTTP
+60 TPSQSTTTTP
-70 NQSSTANTPAQKV
+70 NQSSTNTPEQNKIE
-83 VKSISISGG
+83 SISVSGQT
-92 KTLYLVGEEF
+92 KEF
-102 SFDGVVVTK
+102 LPGSEFVFGGTVTK
-111 TYNDETQETATADEV
+111 N
-126 TYKIYSDEDGTKEA
+126 YSDGSQVVATEEEYIVTIYTDNSYETEA
-140 TSIATAGTYYV
+140 ENIKTAGTYYV
-151 YVTCGGKDNYY
+151 VVSIGDKLATYEIV
-162 AITVQ
+162 VR

-196 NQNGNE
+196 NQHGNE
-202 VYATANSSKKIQ
+202 VYVTANSSKKIQ
-214 SEDKSAT
+214 SEDKTAT

-241 ESVSVAADGTVSNG
+241 ESVNVSADGTVSNG

-300 TNIGSYKFDV
+300 TNIGSYEFDV
-310 AAGTYYFYVGASND
+310 AAGTYYFYVGATN
-324 ALGTNAGGWYFYG
+324 ATLGTTAGGWYFYG
-337 VDIAYDVPTSSL
+337 VDIAYDVPASSL
-349 TYSEIKVDASNAKTD
+349 TYSEIKVDASNARTD

-410 GKKTLKVTAKGH
+410 GKKTLKVTAKCH
-422 SDNYDIQVINPNAT
+422 SDTYDIQVINPNAT
-436 VENIVVK
+436 IENIVVK

-483 YKVLDGETDV
+483 YKVLDGEADV

-517 YNITMLEVKERKFEY
+517 YNITMLEVKEGKFEY

-623 ESYYTKDNLTSSSVV
+623 ESYYVKDANLTSGTDYKKQTLFEGNFVDV
-638 KDATIFDGNLITIT
+638 KVGT
-652 GGKNLGAPEGKDGIC
+652 GTCKADSNTAI
-667 NQEVQIKLDANTDA
+667 NQGEMQIKLDAGDG
-681 SKFKGL
+681 KEIIFVV
-687 ILNIKQKVALK
+687 KQKITLK
-698 LYMNCSTDK
+698 IIANA
-707 SGKTFVIKDPTGK
+707 SGNKKYIIKDAVGTELKAGDL
-720 IVFTS
+720 S
-725 NDIVK
+725 
-730 NKTDNTLV
+730 KTADGDTTI
-738 EVTLEA
+738 EITLEA
-744 GTYTIE
+744 GTYSFT
-750 SLTGSVRF
+750 SNGGGVRF

>member
-1 MRRNKLKVLSSLAI
+1 MKRNKLKVLSSLAI

-35 PSPTPTPTENGG
+35 QSPTTTPTENGG
-47 GATTT
+47 GATTPT

-60 TPSQTTTTTP
+60 TPSQSTTTTP
-70 NQSSTANTPAQKV
+70 NQSSTNTHEQNKIE
-83 VKSISISGG
+83 SISVSGQT
-92 KTLYLVGEEF
+92 KEF
-102 SFDGVVVTK
+102 LPGSEFVFGGTVTK
-111 TYNDETQETATADEV
+111 N
-126 TYKIYSDEDGTKEA
+126 YSDGSQVVATEEEYIVTIYTDNSYETEA
-140 TSIATAGTYYV
+140 ENIKTAGTYYV
-151 YVTCGGKDNYY
+151 VVSIGDKLATYEIV
-162 AITVQ
+162 VR

-196 NQNGNE
+196 NQHGNE
-202 VYATANSSKKIQ
+202 VYVTANSSKKIQ
-214 SEDKSAT
+214 SEDKTAT

-241 ESVSVAADGTVSNG
+241 ESVNVSADGTVSNG

-300 TNIGSYKFDV
+300 TNIGSYEFDV
-310 AAGTYYFYVGASND
+310 AAGTYYFYVGATN
-324 ALGTNAGGWYFYG
+324 ATLGTTAGGWYFYG
-337 VDIAYDVPTSSL
+337 VDIAYDVPASSL
-349 TYSEIKVDASNAKTD
+349 TYSEIKVDASNVRTD

-422 SDNYDIQVINPNAT
+422 SDTYDIQVINPNAT
-436 VENIVVK
+436 IENIVVK

-483 YKVLDGETDV
+483 YKVLDGEADV

-517 YNITMLEVKERKFEY
+517 YNITMLEVKEGKFEY

-623 ESYYTKDNLTSSSVV
+623 ESYYVKDANLTSGTDYKKQTLFEGNFVDV
-638 KDATIFDGNLITIT
+638 KVGT
-652 GGKNLGAPEGKDGIC
+652 GTCKADSNTAI
-667 NQEVQIKLDANTDA
+667 NQGEMQIKLDAGDG
-681 SKFKGL
+681 KEIIFVV
-687 ILNIKQKVALK
+687 KQKITLK
-698 LYMNCSTDK
+698 IIANA
-707 SGKTFVIKDPTGK
+707 SGNKKYIIKDAVGTELKAGDL
-720 IVFTS
+720 S
-725 NDIVK
+725 
-730 NKTDNTLV
+730 KTADGDTTI
-738 EVTLEA
+738 EITLEA
-744 GTYTIE
+744 GTYSFT
-750 SLTGSVRF
+750 SNGGGVRF

>member
-35 PSPTPTPTENGG
+35 QSPTQTPTENGG
-47 GATTT
+47 GATTPT

-60 TPSQTTTTTP
+60 TPSQSTTTTP
-70 NQSSTANTPAQKV
+70 NQSSTNTHEQNKIE
-83 VKSISISGG
+83 SISVSGQT
-92 KTLYLVGEEF
+92 KEF
-102 SFDGVVVTK
+102 LPGSEFVFGGTVTK
-111 TYNDETQETATADEV
+111 N
-126 TYKIYSDEDGTKEA
+126 YSDGSQVVATEEEYIVTIYTDNSYETEA
-140 TSIATAGTYYV
+140 ENIKTAGTYYV
-151 YVTCGGKDNYY
+151 VVSIGDKLATYEIV
-162 AITVQ
+162 VR

-196 NQNGNE
+196 NQHGNE
-202 VYATANSSKKIQ
+202 VYVTANSSKKIQ
-214 SEDKSAT
+214 SEDKTAT

-241 ESVSVAADGTVSNG
+241 ESVNVSADGTVSNG

-300 TNIGSYKFDV
+300 TNIGSYEFDV
-310 AAGTYYFYVGASND
+310 AAGTYYFYVGATN
-324 ALGTNAGGWYFYG
+324 ATLGTTAGGWYFYG
-337 VDIAYDVPTSSL
+337 VDIAYDVPASSL
-349 TYSEIKVDASNAKTD
+349 TYSEIKVDASNVRTD

-422 SDNYDIQVINPNAT
+422 SDTYDIQVINPNAT
-436 VENIVVK
+436 IENIVVK

-483 YKVLDGETDV
+483 YKVLDGEADV

-517 YNITMLEVKERKFEY
+517 YNITMLEVKEGKFEY

-623 ESYYTKDNLTSSSVV
+623 ESYYVKDANLTSGTDYKKQTLFEGNFVDV
-638 KDATIFDGNLITIT
+638 KVGT
-652 GGKNLGAPEGKDGIC
+652 GTCKADSDTAI
-667 NQEVQIKLDANTDA
+667 NQGEMQIKLDAGDG
-681 SKFKGL
+681 KEIIFVV
-687 ILNIKQKVALK
+687 KQKITLK
-698 LYMNCSTDK
+698 IIANA
-707 SGKTFVIKDPTGK
+707 SGNKKYIIKDAVGTELKAGDL
-720 IVFTS
+720 S
-725 NDIVK
+725 
-730 NKTDNTLV
+730 KTADGDTTI
-738 EVTLEA
+738 EITLEA
-744 GTYTIE
+744 GTYSFT
-750 SLTGSVRF
+750 SNGGGVRF

>member
-1 MRRNKLKVLSSLAI
+1 MKRNKLKVLSSLAI

-35 PSPTPTPTENGG
+35 QSPTTTPTENGG
-47 GATTT
+47 GATTPT

-60 TPSQTTTTTP
+60 TPSQSTTTTP
-70 NQSSTANTPAQKV
+70 NQSSTNTPEQNKIE
-83 VKSISISGG
+83 SISVSGQT
-92 KTLYLVGEEF
+92 KEF
-102 SFDGVVVTK
+102 LPGSEFVFGGTVTK
-111 TYNDETQETATADEV
+111 N
-126 TYKIYSDEDGTKEA
+126 YSDGSQVVATEEEYIVTIYTDNSYETEA
-140 TSIATAGTYYV
+140 ENIKIAGTYYV
-151 YVTCGGKDNYY
+151 VVSIGDKLATYEIV
-162 AITVQ
+162 VR

-196 NQNGNE
+196 NQHGNE
-202 VYATANSSKKIQ
+202 VYVTANSSKKIQ
-214 SEDKSAT
+214 SEDKTAT

-241 ESVSVAADGTVSNG
+241 ESVNVSADGTVSNG

-300 TNIGSYKFDV
+300 TNIGSYEFDV
-310 AAGTYYFYVGASND
+310 AAGTYYFYVGATN
-324 ALGTNAGGWYFYG
+324 ATLGTTAGGWYFYG
-337 VDIAYDVPTSSL
+337 VDIAYDVPASSL
-349 TYSEIKVDASNAKTD
+349 TYSEIKVDVSNVRTD

-422 SDNYDIQVINPNAT
+422 SDTYDIQVINPNAT
-436 VENIVVK
+436 IENIVVK

-483 YKVLDGETDV
+483 YKVLDGEADV

-517 YNITMLEVKERKFEY
+517 YNITMLEVKEGKFEY

-623 ESYYTKDNLTSSSVV
+623 ESYYVKDANLTSGTDYKKQTLFEGNFVDV
-638 KDATIFDGNLITIT
+638 KVGT
-652 GGKNLGAPEGKDGIC
+652 GTCKADSNTAI
-667 NQEVQIKLDANTDA
+667 NQGEMQIKLDAGDG
-681 SKFKGL
+681 KEIIFVV
-687 ILNIKQKVALK
+687 KQKITLK
-698 LYMNCSTDK
+698 IIANA
-707 SGKTFVIKDPTGK
+707 SGNKKYIIKDAVGTELKAGDL
-720 IVFTS
+720 S
-725 NDIVK
+725 
-730 NKTDNTLV
+730 KTADGDTTI
-738 EVTLEA
+738 EITLEA
-744 GTYTIE
+744 GTYSFT
-750 SLTGSVRF
+750 SNGGGVRF

>member
-1 MRRNKLKVLSSLAI
+1 MKRNKLKVLSSLAI

-35 PSPTPTPTENGG
+35 QSPTSTPTENGG
-47 GATTT
+47 GATTPT

-60 TPSQTTTTTP
+60 TPSQSTTTTP
-70 NQSSTANTPAQKV
+70 NQSSTNTPEQNKIE
-83 VKSISISGG
+83 SISVSGQT
-92 KTLYLVGEEF
+92 KEF
-102 SFDGVVVTK
+102 LPGSEFVFGGTVTK
-111 TYNDETQETATADEV
+111 N
-126 TYKIYSDEDGTKEA
+126 YSDGSQVVATEEEYIVTIYTDNSYETEA
-140 TSIATAGTYYV
+140 ENIKTAGTYYV
-151 YVTCGGKDNYY
+151 VVSIGDKLATYEIV
-162 AITVQ
+162 VR

-182 TPTKTDIST
+182 TPTETDIST

-196 NQNGNE
+196 NQHGNE
-202 VYATANSSKKIQ
+202 VYVTANSSKKIQ
-214 SEDKSAT
+214 SEDKTAT

-241 ESVSVAADGTVSNG
+241 ESVNVSADGTVSNG

-300 TNIGSYKFDV
+300 TNIGSYEFDV
-310 AAGTYYFYVGASND
+310 AAGTYYFYVGATN
-324 ALGTNAGGWYFYG
+324 ATLGTTAGGWYFYG
-337 VDIAYDVPTSSL
+337 VDIAYDVPASSL
-349 TYSEIKVDASNAKTD
+349 TYSEIKVDASNVRTD

-422 SDNYDIQVINPNAT
+422 SDTYDIQVINPNAT
-436 VENIVVK
+436 IENIVVK

-483 YKVLDGETDV
+483 YKVLDGEADV

-517 YNITMLEVKERKFEY
+517 YNITMLEVKEGKFEY

-623 ESYYTKDNLTSSSVV
+623 ESYYVKDANLTSGTDYKKQTLFEGNFVDV
-638 KDATIFDGNLITIT
+638 KVGT
-652 GGKNLGAPEGKDGIC
+652 GTCKADSNTAI
-667 NQEVQIKLDANTDA
+667 NQGEMQIKLDAGDG
-681 SKFKGL
+681 KEIIFVV
-687 ILNIKQKVALK
+687 KQKITLK
-698 LYMNCSTDK
+698 IIANA
-707 SGKTFVIKDPTGK
+707 SGNKKYIIKDAVGTELKAGDL
-720 IVFTS
+720 S
-725 NDIVK
+725 
-730 NKTDNTLV
+730 KTADGDTTI
-738 EVTLEA
+738 EITLEA
-744 GTYTIE
+744 GTYSFT
-750 SLTGSVRF
+750 SNGGGVRF

>member
-1 MRRNKLKVLSSLAI
+1 MKRNKLKVLSSLAI

-21 GLAACNNNTGSGTT
+21 GLAACNNNNTGSGTT
-35 PSPTPTPTENGG
+35 QSPTQTPTENGG
-47 GATTT
+47 GATTPT

-60 TPSQTTTTTP
+60 TPSQSTTTTP
-70 NQSSTANTPAQKV
+70 NQSSTNTHEQNKIE
-83 VKSISISGG
+83 SISVSGQT
-92 KTLYLVGEEF
+92 KEF
-102 SFDGVVVTK
+102 LPGSEFVFGGTVTK
-111 TYNDETQETATADEV
+111 N
-126 TYKIYSDEDGTKEA
+126 YSDGSQVVATEEEYIVTIYTDNSYETEA
-140 TSIATAGTYYV
+140 ENIKTAGTYYV
-151 YVTCGGKDNYY
+151 VVSIGDKLATYEIV
-162 AITVQ
+162 VR

-196 NQNGNE
+196 NQHGNE
-202 VYATANSSKKIQ
+202 VYVTANSSKKIQ
-214 SEDKSAT
+214 SEDKTAT

-241 ESVSVAADGTVSNG
+241 ESVNVSADGTVSNG

-300 TNIGSYKFDV
+300 TNIGSYEFDV
-310 AAGTYYFYVGASND
+310 AAGTYYFYVGATN
-324 ALGTNAGGWYFYG
+324 ATLGTTAGGWYFYG

-349 TYSEIKVDASNAKTD
+349 TYSEIKVDASNVRTD

-422 SDNYDIQVINPNAT
+422 SDTYDIQVINPNAT
-436 VENIVVK
+436 IENIVVK

-483 YKVLDGETDV
+483 YKVLDGEADV

-517 YNITMLEVKERKFEY
+517 YNITMLEVKEGKFEY

-623 ESYYTKDNLTSSSVV
+623 ESYYVKDANLTSGTDYKKQTLFEGNFVDV
-638 KDATIFDGNLITIT
+638 KVGT
-652 GGKNLGAPEGKDGIC
+652 GTCKADSNTAI
-667 NQEVQIKLDANTDA
+667 NQGEMQIKLDAGDG
-681 SKFKGL
+681 KEIIFVV
-687 ILNIKQKVALK
+687 KQKITLK
-698 LYMNCSTDK
+698 IIANA
-707 SGKTFVIKDPTGK
+707 SGNKKYIIKDAVGTELKAGDL
-720 IVFTS
+720 S
-725 NDIVK
+725 
-730 NKTDNTLV
+730 KTADGDTTI
-738 EVTLEA
+738 EITLEA
-744 GTYTIE
+744 GTYSFT
-750 SLTGSVRF
+750 SNGGGVRF

>member
-1 MRRNKLKVLSSLAI
+1 MKRNKLKVLSSLAI

-35 PSPTPTPTENGG
+35 QSPTTTPTENGG
-47 GATTT
+47 GATTPT

-60 TPSQTTTTTP
+60 TPSQSTTTTP
-70 NQSSTANTPAQKV
+70 NQSSTNTPEQNKIE
-83 VKSISISGG
+83 SISVSGQT
-92 KTLYLVGEEF
+92 KEF
-102 SFDGVVVTK
+102 LPGSEFVFGGTVTK
-111 TYNDETQETATADEV
+111 N
-126 TYKIYSDEDGTKEA
+126 YSDGSQVVATEEEYIVTIYTDNSYETEA
-140 TSIATAGTYYV
+140 ENIKTSGTYYV
-151 YVTCGGKDNYY
+151 VVSIGDKLATYEIV
-162 AITVQ
+162 VR

-182 TPTKTDIST
+182 TPTETDIST

-196 NQNGNE
+196 NQHGNE
-202 VYATANSSKKIQ
+202 VYVTANSSKKIQ
-214 SEDKSAT
+214 SEDKTAT

-241 ESVSVAADGTVSNG
+241 ESVNVSADGTVSNG

-300 TNIGSYKFDV
+300 TNIGSYEFDV
-310 AAGTYYFYVGASND
+310 AAGTYYFYVGATN
-324 ALGTNAGGWYFYG
+324 ATLGTTAGGWYFYG
-337 VDIAYDVPTSSL
+337 VDIAYDVPASSL
-349 TYSEIKVDASNAKTD
+349 TYSEIKVDASNVRTD

-422 SDNYDIQVINPNAT
+422 SDTYDIQVINPNAT
-436 VENIVVK
+436 IENIVVK

-483 YKVLDGETDV
+483 YKVLDGEADV

-517 YNITMLEVKERKFEY
+517 YNITMLEVKEGKFEY

-623 ESYYTKDNLTSSSVV
+623 ESYYVKDANLTSGTDYKKQTLFEGNFVDV
-638 KDATIFDGNLITIT
+638 KVGT
-652 GGKNLGAPEGKDGIC
+652 GTCKADSNTAI
-667 NQEVQIKLDANTDA
+667 NQGEMQIKLDAGDG
-681 SKFKGL
+681 KEIIFVV
-687 ILNIKQKVALK
+687 KQKITLK
-698 LYMNCSTDK
+698 IIANA
-707 SGKTFVIKDPTGK
+707 SGNKKYIIKDAVGTELKAGDL
-720 IVFTS
+720 S
-725 NDIVK
+725 
-730 NKTDNTLV
+730 KTADGDTTI
-738 EVTLEA
+738 EITLEA
-744 GTYTIE
+744 GTYSFT
-750 SLTGSVRF
+750 SNGGGVRF

>member
-151 YVTCGGKDNYY
+151 YVTCGGNDNYY

-196 NQNGNE
+196 NQHGNE
-202 VYATANSSKKIQ
+202 VYVTANSSKKIQ

-241 ESVSVAADGTVSNG
+241 ESVNVAADGTVSNG

-262 AQASKLTF
+262 AQNSKLTF

-300 TNIGSYKFDV
+300 TNIGSYEFDV
-310 AAGTYYFYVGASND
+310 KAGTYYFYVGATN
-324 ALGTNAGGWYFYG
+324 ATLGTTAGGWYFYG
-337 VDIAYDVPTSSL
+337 VDIAYDVPVSSL
-349 TYSEIKVDASNAKTD
+349 TYSEIKVDASNARTD

-395 KVTNTDDTEVSTATP
+395 KVTNADDTEVSTATP

-422 SDNYDIQVINPNAT
+422 SDTYDIQVINPNAT
-436 VENIVVK
+436 IENIVVK

-493 TSQFTTLTKG
+493 TSSFTTLTKG
-503 TYTVELTYASKTTT
+503 TYKVELTYASKTTT
-517 YNITMLEVKERKFEY
+517 YDITMLEVKEGKFDY

-543 ASSLIV
+543 ASSLII

-561 YNDTILSTAEGYSTK
+561 YNETILSTAEGYSTK

-584 TLIDTATNAFASV
+584 ALIDTATNAFASV
-597 GTVYMKLSYQDYS
+597 GTVYMKLSYQDFS

-623 ESYYTKDNLTSSSVV
+623 ESYSTSGLTAGKDYKNSVL
-638 KDATIFDGNLITIT
+638 FEGNLVDVKIGT
-652 GGKNLGAPEGKDGIC
+652 GTCKADSNIDINKGEM
-667 NQEVQIKLDANTDA
+667 QIKLDKEAG
-681 SKFKGL
+681 KEIIFVV
-687 ILNIKQKVALK
+687 KQKITLK
-698 LYMNCSTDK
+698 IIANA
-707 SGKTFVIKDPTGK
+707 SGNKKYIIKDAAGTELKAGDL
-720 IVFTS
+720 S
-725 NDIVK
+725 
-730 NKTDNTLV
+730 KTADGDTTI
-738 EVTLEA
+738 EITLEA
-744 GTYTIE
+744 GTYSFT
-750 SLTGSVRF
+750 SNGGGVRF

>member
-1 MRRNKLKVLSSLAI
+1 MKRNKLKVLSSLAI

-35 PSPTPTPTENGG
+35 QSPTTTPTENGG
-47 GATTT
+47 GATTPT

-60 TPSQTTTTTP
+60 TPSQSTTTTP
-70 NQSSTANTPAQKV
+70 NQSSTNTPEQNKIE
-83 VKSISISGG
+83 SISVSGQT
-92 KTLYLVGEEF
+92 KEF
-102 SFDGVVVTK
+102 LPGSEFVFGGTVTK
-111 TYNDETQETATADEV
+111 N
-126 TYKIYSDEDGTKEA
+126 YSDGSQVVATEEEYIVTIYTDNSYETEA
-140 TSIATAGTYYV
+140 ENIKTAGTYYV
-151 YVTCGGKDNYY
+151 VVSIGDKLATYEIV
-162 AITVQ
+162 VR

-196 NQNGNE
+196 NQHGNE
-202 VYATANSSKKIQ
+202 VYVTANSSKKIQ
-214 SEDKSAT
+214 SEDKTAT

-241 ESVSVAADGTVSNG
+241 ESVNVSADGTVSNG

-300 TNIGSYKFDV
+300 TNIGSYEFDV
-310 AAGTYYFYVGASND
+310 AAGTYYFYVGATNET
-324 ALGTNAGGWYFYG
+324 LGTTAGGWYFYG
-337 VDIAYDVPTSSL
+337 VDIAYDVPASSL
-349 TYSEIKVDASNAKTD
+349 TYSEIKVDASNVRTD

-422 SDNYDIQVINPNAT
+422 SDTYDIQVINPNAT
-436 VENIVVK
+436 IENIVVK

-483 YKVLDGETDV
+483 YKVLDGEADV

-503 TYTVELTYASKTTT
+503 TYTVELTYASKTAT
-517 YNITMLEVKERKFEY
+517 YSIKMLEVKEGKFEY
-532 KNEVAVGSDSY
+532 DNYAPIGGASY
-543 ASSLIV
+543 SSKLII

-556 ADWSK
+556 ADYSK

-576 FYSDADCT
+576 FYSDAAHEHELNLTDAFVEKKDIYAT
-584 TLIDTATNAFASV
+584 FNYETYSKNDAEIKVRLFESYSTSGLTKGTDYKEQELFDSTLIKVTAGSKAQA
-597 GTVYMKLSYQDYS
+597 D
-610 SNAITLTVKNFNS
+610 SNV
-623 ESYYTKDNLTSSSVV
+623 
-638 KDATIFDGNLITIT
+638 
-652 GGKNLGAPEGKDGIC
+652 
-667 NQEVQIKLDANTDA
+667 NQIQIKLD
-681 SKFKGL
+681 SGK
-687 ILNIKQKVALK
+687 NIKFEVKEKA
-698 LYMNCSTDK
+698 
-707 SGKTFVIKDPTGK
+707 
-720 IVFTS
+720 IVRFII
-725 NDIVK
+725 NANGD
-730 NKTDNTLV
+730 NKTYSILASNGEKLAGATIKKNSNENYVIEL
-738 EVTLEA
+738 ELEA
-744 GTYTIE
+744 GTYTLE
-750 SLTGSVRF
+750 STGGICF
-758 AGIEATKAE
+758 AGVTAIKPE

>member
-1 MRRNKLKVLSSLAI
+1 MKRNKLKVLSSLAI

-35 PSPTPTPTENGG
+35 QSPTTTPTENGG
-47 GATTT
+47 GATTPT

-60 TPSQTTTTTP
+60 TPSQSTTTTP
-70 NQSSTANTPAQKV
+70 NQSSTNTPEQNKIE
-83 VKSISISGG
+83 SISVSRQTKEFLPGSEFVFGG
-92 KTLYLVGEEF
+92 T
-102 SFDGVVVTK
+102 VTK
-111 TYNDETQETATADEV
+111 N
-126 TYKIYSDEDGTKEA
+126 YSDGSQVVATEEEYIVTIYTDNSYETEA
-140 TSIATAGTYYV
+140 ENIKTAGTYYV
-151 YVTCGGKDNYY
+151 VVSIGDKLATYEIV
-162 AITVQ
+162 VR

-182 TPTKTDIST
+182 TPTETDIST

-196 NQNGNE
+196 NQHGNE
-202 VYATANSSKKIQ
+202 VYVTANSSKKIQ
-214 SEDKSAT
+214 SEDKTAT

-241 ESVSVAADGTVSNG
+241 ESVNVSADGTVSNG

-300 TNIGSYKFDV
+300 TNIGSYEFDV
-310 AAGTYYFYVGASND
+310 AAGTYYFYVGATN
-324 ALGTNAGGWYFYG
+324 ATLGTTAGGWYFYG
-337 VDIAYDVPTSSL
+337 VDIAYDVPASSL
-349 TYSEIKVDASNAKTD
+349 TYSEIKVDASNVRTD

-422 SDNYDIQVINPNAT
+422 SDTYDIQVINPNAT
-436 VENIVVK
+436 IENIVVK

-483 YKVLDGETDV
+483 YKVLDGEADV

-517 YNITMLEVKERKFEY
+517 YNITMLEVKEGKFEY
-532 KNEVAVGSDSY
+532 KNEVAVGSNSY

-623 ESYYTKDNLTSSSVV
+623 ESYYVKDANLTSGTDYKKQTLFEGNFVDV
-638 KDATIFDGNLITIT
+638 KVGT
-652 GGKNLGAPEGKDGIC
+652 GTCKADSNTAI
-667 NQEVQIKLDANTDA
+667 NQGEMQIKLDPGDG
-681 SKFKGL
+681 KEIIFVV
-687 ILNIKQKVALK
+687 KQKITLK
-698 LYMNCSTDK
+698 IIANA
-707 SGKTFVIKDPTGK
+707 SGNKKYIIKDAVGTELKAGDL
-720 IVFTS
+720 S
-725 NDIVK
+725 
-730 NKTDNTLV
+730 KTADGDTTI
-738 EVTLEA
+738 EITLEA
-744 GTYTIE
+744 GTYSFT
-750 SLTGSVRF
+750 SNGGGVRF

>member
-1 MRRNKLKVLSSLAI
+1 MKRNKLKVLSSLAI

-35 PSPTPTPTENGG
+35 QSPTQTPTENGG
-47 GATTT
+47 GATT
-52 PTPTPVPT
+52 PTPPTTPVPT
-60 TPSQTTTTTP
+60 TPSQSTTTTP
-70 NQSSTANTPAQKV
+70 NQSSTNTPEQNKIE
-83 VKSISISGG
+83 SISVSGQT
-92 KTLYLVGEEF
+92 KEF
-102 SFDGVVVTK
+102 LPGSEFVFGGTVTK
-111 TYNDETQETATADEV
+111 N
-126 TYKIYSDEDGTKEA
+126 YSDGSQVVATEEEYIVTIYTDNSYETEA
-140 TSIATAGTYYV
+140 ENIKTAGTYYV
-151 YVTCGGKDNYY
+151 VVSIGDKLATYEIV
-162 AITVQ
+162 VR

-182 TPTKTDIST
+182 TPTQTDIST

-196 NQNGNE
+196 NQHGNE
-202 VYATANSSKKIQ
+202 VYVTANSSKKIQ
-214 SEDKSAT
+214 SEDKTAT

-241 ESVSVAADGTVSNG
+241 ESVNVSADGTVSNG

-300 TNIGSYKFDV
+300 TNIGSYEFDV
-310 AAGTYYFYVGASND
+310 AAGTYYFYVGATN
-324 ALGTNAGGWYFYG
+324 ATLGTTAGGWYFYG
-337 VDIAYDVPTSSL
+337 VDIAYDVPASSL
-349 TYSEIKVDASNAKTD
+349 TYSEIKVDASNVRTD

-395 KVTNTDDTEVSTATP
+395 KVTNNDDTEVSTATP

-422 SDNYDIQVINPNAT
+422 SDTYDIQVINPNAT
-436 VENIVVK
+436 IENIVVK

-483 YKVLDGETDV
+483 YKVLDGEADV

-517 YNITMLEVKERKFEY
+517 YNITMLEVKEGKFEY

-623 ESYYTKDNLTSSSVV
+623 ESYYVKDANLTSGTDYKKQTLFEGNFVDV
-638 KDATIFDGNLITIT
+638 KVGT
-652 GGKNLGAPEGKDGIC
+652 GTCKADSNTAI
-667 NQEVQIKLDANTDA
+667 NQGEMQIKLDAGDG
-681 SKFKGL
+681 KEIIFVV
-687 ILNIKQKVALK
+687 KQKITLK
-698 LYMNCSTDK
+698 IIANA
-707 SGKTFVIKDPTGK
+707 SGNKKYIIKDAVGTELKAGDL
-720 IVFTS
+720 S
-725 NDIVK
+725 
-730 NKTDNTLV
+730 KTADGDTTI
-738 EVTLEA
+738 EITLEA
-744 GTYTIE
+744 GTYSFT
-750 SLTGSVRF
+750 SNGGGVRF

>member
-1 MRRNKLKVLSSLAI
+1 MKRNKLKVLSSLAI

-35 PSPTPTPTENGG
+35 QSPTTTPTENGG
-47 GATTT
+47 GATTPT

-60 TPSQTTTTTP
+60 TPSQSTTTTP
-70 NQSSTANTPAQKV
+70 NQSSTNTPEQNKIE
-83 VKSISISGG
+83 SISVSGQT
-92 KTLYLVGEEF
+92 KEF
-102 SFDGVVVTK
+102 LPGSEFVFGGTVTK
-111 TYNDETQETATADEV
+111 N
-126 TYKIYSDEDGTKEA
+126 YSDGSQVVATEEEYIVTIYTDNSYETEA
-140 TSIATAGTYYV
+140 ENIKTAGTYYV
-151 YVTCGGKDNYY
+151 VVSIGDKLATYEIV
-162 AITVQ
+162 VR

-196 NQNGNE
+196 NQHGNE
-202 VYATANSSKKIQ
+202 VYVTANSSKKIQ
-214 SEDKSAT
+214 SEDKTAT

-241 ESVSVAADGTVSNG
+241 ESVNVSAGGTVSNG

-300 TNIGSYKFDV
+300 TNIGSYEFDV
-310 AAGTYYFYVGASND
+310 AAGTYYFYVGATN
-324 ALGTNAGGWYFYG
+324 ATLGTTAGGWYFYG
-337 VDIAYDVPTSSL
+337 VDIAYDVPASSL
-349 TYSEIKVDASNAKTD
+349 TYSEIKVDASNVRTD

-422 SDNYDIQVINPNAT
+422 SDTYDIQVINPNAT
-436 VENIVVK
+436 IENIVVK

-483 YKVLDGETDV
+483 YKVLDGEADV

-517 YNITMLEVKERKFEY
+517 YNITMLEVKEGKFEY

-623 ESYYTKDNLTSSSVV
+623 ESYYVKDANLTSGTDYKKQTLFEGNFVDV
-638 KDATIFDGNLITIT
+638 KVGT
-652 GGKNLGAPEGKDGIC
+652 GTCKADSNTAI
-667 NQEVQIKLDANTDA
+667 NQGEMQIKLDAGDG
-681 SKFKGL
+681 KEIIFVV
-687 ILNIKQKVALK
+687 KQKITLK
-698 LYMNCSTDK
+698 IIANA
-707 SGKTFVIKDPTGK
+707 SGNKKYIIKDAVGTELKAGDL
-720 IVFTS
+720 S
-725 NDIVK
+725 
-730 NKTDNTLV
+730 KTADGDTTI
-738 EVTLEA
+738 EITLEA
-744 GTYTIE
+744 GTYSFT
-750 SLTGSVRF
+750 SNGGGVRF

>member
-35 PSPTPTPTENGG
+35 QSPTPTPTENGG

-70 NQSSTANTPAQKV
+70 NQSSTTNTPAQKV

-92 KTLYLVGEEF
+92 KTLYLVGDEF

-196 NQNGNE
+196 NQHGNE
-202 VYATANSSKKIQ
+202 VYVTANSSKKIQ

-241 ESVSVAADGTVSNG
+241 ESVNVAADGTVSNG

-262 AQASKLTF
+262 AQNSKLTF

-300 TNIGSYKFDV
+300 TNIGSYEFDV
-310 AAGTYYFYVGASND
+310 KAGTYYFYVGATN
-324 ALGTNAGGWYFYG
+324 ATLGTTAGGWYFYG
-337 VDIAYDVPTSSL
+337 VDIAYDVPVSSL
-349 TYSEIKVDASNAKTD
+349 TYSEIKVDASNARTD

-395 KVTNTDDTEVSTATP
+395 KVTNADDTEVSTATP

-422 SDNYDIQVINPNAT
+422 SDTYDIQVINPNAT
-436 VENIVVK
+436 IENIVVK

-517 YNITMLEVKERKFEY
+517 YDITMLEVKEGKFDY

-561 YNDTILSTAEGYSTK
+561 YNETILSTAEGYSTK

-584 TLIDTATNAFASV
+584 ALIDTATNAFASV
-597 GTVYMKLSYQDYS
+597 GTVYMKLSYQDFS

-623 ESYYTKDNLTSSSVV
+623 ESYSTSGLTAGKDYKNSVL
-638 KDATIFDGNLITIT
+638 FEGNLVDVKIGT
-652 GGKNLGAPEGKDGIC
+652 GTCKADSNIDINKGEM
-667 NQEVQIKLDANTDA
+667 QIKLDKEAG
-681 SKFKGL
+681 KEIIFVV
-687 ILNIKQKVALK
+687 KQKITLK
-698 LYMNCSTDK
+698 IIANA
-707 SGKTFVIKDPTGK
+707 SGNKKYIIKDAAGTELKAGDL
-720 IVFTS
+720 S
-725 NDIVK
+725 
-730 NKTDNTLV
+730 KTADGDTTI
-738 EVTLEA
+738 EITLEA
-744 GTYTIE
+744 GTYSFT
-750 SLTGSVRF
+750 SNGGGVRF

>member
-1 MRRNKLKVLSSLAI
+1 MKRNKLKVLSSLAI

-35 PSPTPTPTENGG
+35 QSPTPTPTENGG
-47 GATTT
+47 GATTPT

-60 TPSQTTTTTP
+60 TPSQSTTTTP
-70 NQSSTANTPAQKV
+70 NQSSTNTPEQNKIE
-83 VKSISISGG
+83 SISVSGQT
-92 KTLYLVGEEF
+92 KEF
-102 SFDGVVVTK
+102 LPGSEFVFGGTVTK
-111 TYNDETQETATADEV
+111 N
-126 TYKIYSDEDGTKEA
+126 YSDGSQVVATEEEYIVTIYTDNSYETEA
-140 TSIATAGTYYV
+140 ENIKTAGTYYV
-151 YVTCGGKDNYY
+151 VVSIGDKLATYEIVVREKQYKLVTMFDPANNTAGNITENKELYNANGNKVSVLANTSGKMTIEANKYNKIEGYNFTSRLKLNGTALGSGATGLDIDSNGNVTNTRVVVIELEKDANVNIFARSTSTETRTL
-162 AITVQ
+162 AITDNGTYTKELSCADDMQ
-167 EKQQTI
+167 KQTVSLKAGKYYVYSKSGGI
-173 HENAVVKGV
+173 N
-182 TPTKTDIST
+182 
-191 KVDIY
+191 IY
-196 NQNGNE
+196 
-202 VYATANSSKKIQ
+202 
-214 SEDKSAT
+214 
-221 CDGIEFSQRLKMQG
+221 GIEFETEVPAS
-235 SAVAAG
+235 
-241 ESVSVAADGTVSNG
+241 SV
-255 RVIVVKV
+255 
-262 AQASKLTF
+262 
-270 YGMPSSEQK
+270 
-279 RSFILTNNAD
+279 
-289 YSREVA
+289 
-295 SAADK
+295 
-300 TNIGSYKFDV
+300 
-310 AAGTYYFYVGASND
+310 
-324 ALGTNAGGWYFYG
+324 
-337 VDIAYDVPTSSL
+337 
-349 TYSEIKVDASNAKTD
+349 TYSEIKVDTSNAKTD
-364 FNLNDTFST
+364 FNKGDEFATT
-373 DGLVVK
+373 GLVVK
-379 GKNNLGTWD
+379 GLNNYGVWD
-388 ILSKEDY
+388 ILDSSDYTITNEDDSA
-395 KVTNTDDTEVSTATP
+395 VDTTTV
-410 GKKTLKVTAKGH
+410 GRKTIKVTAKGH
-422 SDNYDIQVINPNAT
+422 SDIYVIQVINPNAT
-436 VENIVVK
+436 IESITVK
-443 EEAKGVYKQG
+443 EDAKEVYKQG
-453 EVISL
+453 EEISF

-468 DSVTQDIAYDAEKIT
+468 DSLTQDIAYDAEKIT
-483 YKVLDGETDV
+483 FRVLDGEADV

-503 TYTVELTYASKTTT
+503 IYTVELTYASKTTT
-517 YNITMLEVKERKFEY
+517 YNITMLEVKEGKFEY

-561 YNDTILSTAEGYSTK
+561 YNETILSTAEGYSTK

-638 KDATIFDGNLITIT
+638 KNVTIFDGNLITIT

>member
-1 MRRNKLKVLSSLAI
+1 MKRNKLKVLSSLAI

-35 PSPTPTPTENGG
+35 QSPTTTPTENGG
-47 GATTT
+47 GATTPT

-60 TPSQTTTTTP
+60 TPSQSTTTTP
-70 NQSSTANTPAQKV
+70 NQSSTNTPEQNKIE
-83 VKSISISGG
+83 SISVSGQT
-92 KTLYLVGEEF
+92 KEF
-102 SFDGVVVTK
+102 LPGSEFVFGGTVTK
-111 TYNDETQETATADEV
+111 N
-126 TYKIYSDEDGTKEA
+126 YSDGSQVVATEEEYIVTIYTDNSYETEA
-140 TSIATAGTYYV
+140 ENIKTAGTYYV
-151 YVTCGGKDNYY
+151 VVSIGDKLATYEIV
-162 AITVQ
+162 VRV
-167 EKQQTI
+167 KQQTI

-196 NQNGNE
+196 NQHGNE
-202 VYATANSSKKIQ
+202 VYVTANSSKKIQ
-214 SEDKSAT
+214 SEDKTAT

-241 ESVSVAADGTVSNG
+241 ESVNVSADGTVSNG

-300 TNIGSYKFDV
+300 TNIGSYEFDV
-310 AAGTYYFYVGASND
+310 AAGTYYFYVGATN
-324 ALGTNAGGWYFYG
+324 ATLGTTAGGWYFYG
-337 VDIAYDVPTSSL
+337 VDIAYDVPASSL
-349 TYSEIKVDASNAKTD
+349 TYSEIKVDASNVRTD

-422 SDNYDIQVINPNAT
+422 SDTYDIQVINPNAT
-436 VENIVVK
+436 IENIVVK

-483 YKVLDGETDV
+483 YKVLDGEADV

-517 YNITMLEVKERKFEY
+517 YNITMLEVKEGKFEY

-623 ESYYTKDNLTSSSVV
+623 ESYYIKDANLTSGTDYKKQTLFEGNFVDV
-638 KDATIFDGNLITIT
+638 KVGT
-652 GGKNLGAPEGKDGIC
+652 GTCKADSNTAI
-667 NQEVQIKLDANTDA
+667 NQGEMQIKLDAGDG
-681 SKFKGL
+681 KEIIFVV
-687 ILNIKQKVALK
+687 KQKITLK
-698 LYMNCSTDK
+698 IIANA
-707 SGKTFVIKDPTGK
+707 SGNKKYIIKDAVGTELKTGDL
-720 IVFTS
+720 S
-725 NDIVK
+725 
-730 NKTDNTLV
+730 KTADGDTTI
-738 EVTLEA
+738 EITLEA
-744 GTYTIE
+744 GTYSFT
-750 SLTGSVRF
+750 SNGGGVRF

>member
-1 MRRNKLKVLSSLAI
+1 MKRNKLKVLSSLAI

-35 PSPTPTPTENGG
+35 QSPTTTPTENGG
-47 GATTT
+47 GATTPT

-60 TPSQTTTTTP
+60 TPSQSTTTTP
-70 NQSSTANTPAQKV
+70 NQSSTNTPEQNKIE
-83 VKSISISGG
+83 SISVSGQT
-92 KTLYLVGEEF
+92 KEF
-102 SFDGVVVTK
+102 LPGSEFVFGGTVTK
-111 TYNDETQETATADEV
+111 N
-126 TYKIYSDEDGTKEA
+126 YSDGSQVVATEEEYIVTIYTDNSYETEA
-140 TSIATAGTYYV
+140 ENIKTAGTYYV
-151 YVTCGGKDNYY
+151 VVSIGDKLATYEIV
-162 AITVQ
+162 VQ

-196 NQNGNE
+196 NQHGNE
-202 VYATANSSKKIQ
+202 VYVTANSSKKIQ
-214 SEDKSAT
+214 SEDKTAT

-241 ESVSVAADGTVSNG
+241 ESVNVSADGTVSNG

-300 TNIGSYKFDV
+300 TNIGSYEFDV
-310 AAGTYYFYVGASND
+310 AAGTYYFYVGATN
-324 ALGTNAGGWYFYG
+324 ATLGTTAGGWYFYG
-337 VDIAYDVPTSSL
+337 VDIAYDVPASSL
-349 TYSEIKVDASNAKTD
+349 TYSEIKVDASNVRTD

-422 SDNYDIQVINPNAT
+422 SDTYDIQVINPNAT
-436 VENIVVK
+436 IENIVVK

-483 YKVLDGETDV
+483 YKVLDGEADV

-517 YNITMLEVKERKFEY
+517 YNITMLEVKEGKFEY

-623 ESYYTKDNLTSSSVV
+623 ESYYVKDANLTSGTDYKKQTLFEGNFVDV
-638 KDATIFDGNLITIT
+638 KVGT
-652 GGKNLGAPEGKDGIC
+652 GTCKADSNTAI
-667 NQEVQIKLDANTDA
+667 NQGEMQIKLDAGDG
-681 SKFKGL
+681 KEIIFVV
-687 ILNIKQKVALK
+687 KQKITLK
-698 LYMNCSTDK
+698 IIANA
-707 SGKTFVIKDPTGK
+707 SGNKKYIIKDAVGTELKAGDL
-720 IVFTS
+720 S
-725 NDIVK
+725 
-730 NKTDNTLV
+730 KTADGDTTI
-738 EVTLEA
+738 EITLEA
-744 GTYTIE
+744 GTYSFT
-750 SLTGSVRF
+750 SNGGGVRF

>member
-1 MRRNKLKVLSSLAI
+1 MKRNKLKVLSSLAI

-35 PSPTPTPTENGG
+35 QSPTTTPTENGG
-47 GATTT
+47 GATTPT

-60 TPSQTTTTTP
+60 TPSQSTTTTP
-70 NQSSTANTPAQKV
+70 NQSSTNTPEQNKIE
-83 VKSISISGG
+83 SISVSGQT
-92 KTLYLVGEEF
+92 KEF
-102 SFDGVVVTK
+102 LPGSEFVFGGTVTK
-111 TYNDETQETATADEV
+111 N
-126 TYKIYSDEDGTKEA
+126 YSDGSQVVATEEEYIVTIYTDNSYETEA
-140 TSIATAGTYYV
+140 ENIKTAGTYYV
-151 YVTCGGKDNYY
+151 VVSIGDKLATYEIV
-162 AITVQ
+162 VR

-196 NQNGNE
+196 NQHGNE
-202 VYATANSSKKIQ
+202 VYVTANSSKKIQ
-214 SEDKSAT
+214 SEDKTAT

-241 ESVSVAADGTVSNG
+241 ESVNVSADGTVSNG

-295 SAADK
+295 STADK
-300 TNIGSYKFDV
+300 TNIGSYEFDV
-310 AAGTYYFYVGASND
+310 AAGTYYFYVGATN
-324 ALGTNAGGWYFYG
+324 ATLGTTAGGWYFYG
-337 VDIAYDVPTSSL
+337 VDIAYDVPASSL
-349 TYSEIKVDASNAKTD
+349 TYSEIKVDASNVRTD

-422 SDNYDIQVINPNAT
+422 SDTYDIQVINPNAT
-436 VENIVVK
+436 IENIVVK

-483 YKVLDGETDV
+483 YKVLDGEADV

-517 YNITMLEVKERKFEY
+517 YNITMLEVKEGKFEY

-556 ADWSK
+556 ADLSK

-623 ESYYTKDNLTSSSVV
+623 ESYYVKDANLTSGTDYKKQTLFEGNFVDV
-638 KDATIFDGNLITIT
+638 KVGT
-652 GGKNLGAPEGKDGIC
+652 GTCKADSNTAI
-667 NQEVQIKLDANTDA
+667 NQGEMQIKLDAGDG
-681 SKFKGL
+681 KEIIFVV
-687 ILNIKQKVALK
+687 KQKITLK
-698 LYMNCSTDK
+698 IIANA
-707 SGKTFVIKDPTGK
+707 SGNKKYIIKDAVGTELKAGDL
-720 IVFTS
+720 S
-725 NDIVK
+725 
-730 NKTDNTLV
+730 KTADGDTTI
-738 EVTLEA
+738 EITLEA
-744 GTYTIE
+744 GTYSFT
-750 SLTGSVRF
+750 SNGGGVRF